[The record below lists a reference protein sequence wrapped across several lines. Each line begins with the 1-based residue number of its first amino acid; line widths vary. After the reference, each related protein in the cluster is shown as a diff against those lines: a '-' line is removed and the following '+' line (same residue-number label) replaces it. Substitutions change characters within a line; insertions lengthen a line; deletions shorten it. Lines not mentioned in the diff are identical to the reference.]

1 MHFIAPQP
9 LGESEMIKCPYHT
22 GVYHE
27 NLDLLVCHP
36 KGKLNADKLNDIANC
51 RECIQK
57 AGLFQTNRFHN
68 LTDITSIDLGF
79 DDVHRICQAESR
91 MRQTDGPIKACYLVP
106 NDLLYGTIR
115 MYQALIASSGVE
127 VHVSRNIDELAKIL
141 GVDSSRLIDDSA
153 PGSNK
158 R

>member
-1 MHFIAPQP
+1 MHFIAPQ
-9 LGESEMIKCPYHT
+9 LLEESEMIECPYHT

-27 NLDLLVCHP
+27 DIDLLVCHP
-36 KGKLNADKLNDIANC
+36 KGKLSADRLNDISIC

-57 AGLFQTNRFHN
+57 AGLLQTNRFHN

-91 MRQTDGPIKACYLVP
+91 MRQSDGPIKACYLVP

-115 MYQALIASSGVE
+115 MYQALIESSGVE
-127 VHVSRNIDELAKIL
+127 VHVSKNVDELAKIL
-141 GVDSSRLIDDSA
+141 DVDSSILTSA
-153 PGSNK
+153 PEAESK
-158 R
+158 